1 MGRTEPKL
9 RARTVSERGEKVC
22 QLACLHK
29 ARASVC
35 VCVRVC
41 LKKKMSKRFVY
52 TLNLNRYKNDGFVVL
67 RINSVDDTRIH
78 WSMNDRE
85 ELPTE
90 ITG

>member
-29 ARASVC
+29 TRASVC
-35 VCVRVC
+35 VCIC
-41 LKKKMSKRFVY
+41 LKKLSKRFVC
-52 TLNLNRYKNDGFVVL
+52 TLNLNRYKNDGFVIL